1 MKKFLAVIAILGTI
15 AVGCSTPEPTATE
28 PSTTDSTTM
37 NQPDTTTQ
45 QVQPDTTQ
53 NQQ

>member
-1 MKKFLAVIAILGTI
+1 MKKFLAVMAILGAI

-28 PSTTDSTTM
+28 PATTDTTTM
-37 NQPDTTTQ
+37 TQPDTTTT
-45 QVQPDTTQ
+45 VQPDTTQ